1 VATALPPRYD
11 GGTGAGSPERKADR
25 VLPRQEN
32 RVSRLVIAQPDET
45 AMNQPARSFSEQVTS
60 GPQRISRRTA
70 LQVGSLAL
78 GSLTL
83 ADYLRCRAQAGA
95 AAQHLATD
103 TAVIQV
109 FMGGGPSHID
119 LYDMK
124 PEAPAEIRGEF
135 RPIATDVPGVEI
147 CEHLPHLA
155 QAMGHIALV
164 RSVSHR
170 NAGHLP
176 ASHWMMTGYE
186 PPPST
191 TANVNPAC
199 GAVVAKLRG
208 PNVAGLPAYVSIP
221 RRQLLGGS
229 SYLGSAYNPFTIE
242 SDPNS
247 PKYAV
252 RNLKLP
258 GGVSV
263 NRLQDRRGLLRRL
276 DDLRR
281 DGDRE
286 AEFAALDKFSH
297 RALEMVTSSRAQQA
311 FDLNRE
317 STATRERYGRTSAGQ
332 GCLLARRLVEAGVTF
347 VTVLSGGDWDTH
359 TNNFSTLKNKCLPLV
374 DRALATLV
382 SDLHERGLDRRVLV
396 LICGEFGRTPS
407 INPLAGRD
415 HWPGAFSV
423 LFAGGGLKVGQ
434 VVGATDEHAL
444 HPISHAYSPADVL
457 ATVYDFLKIDTRR
470 EFSDQ
475 SGRPFRV
482 LQDGRPIPDL
492 FA

>member
-1 VATALPPRYD
+1 MTNNGGILLGHKTHAL
-11 GGTGAGSPERKADR
+11 
-25 VLPRQEN
+25 QH
-32 RVSRLVIAQPDET
+32 VIAQTDET
-45 AMNQPARSFSEQVTS
+45 AMNRATRSISDPGTA
-60 GPQRISRRTA
+60 GPGTAEMGTAGSRRISRRTA

-83 ADYLRCRAQAGA
+83 ADYLRCKAQGA
-95 AAQHLATD
+95 ASQHVAGG

-119 LYDMK
+119 LYDLK

-135 RPIATDVPGVEI
+135 RPVATDVPGVEI

-155 QAMGHIALV
+155 RAMGHFALV
-164 RSVSHR
+164 RSVSHG
-170 NAGHLP
+170 NASHRP
-176 ASHWMMTGYE
+176 ASHWMMTGYQ
-186 PPPST
+186 PPPSAT
-191 TANVNPAC
+191 TNVNPSC
-199 GAVVAKLRG
+199 GSLVAKLRG

-229 SYLGSAYNPFTIE
+229 AYLGAAYNPFTIE

-247 PKYAV
+247 PRYTV
-252 RNLKLP
+252 RDLKPPAGLS
-258 GGVSV
+258 VS
-263 NRLQDRRGLLRRL
+263 RLQDRQGLLRHF

-281 DGDRE
+281 DADRE
-286 AEFAALDKFSH
+286 AEFADLDKFSH
-297 RALEMVTSSRAQQA
+297 QALEMVTSPRAQEA
-311 FDLNRE
+311 FDLGRE
-317 STATRERYGRTSAGQ
+317 STATRERYGRTAAGQ

-347 VTVLSGGDWDTH
+347 VTVLSGGEWDTH
-359 TNNFSTLKNKCLPLV
+359 VNNFATLKNRCLPLV
-374 DRALATLV
+374 DRALAALV
-382 SDLHERGLDRRVLV
+382 GDLHERGLDRRVLV

-407 INPLAGRD
+407 INALAGRD

-444 HPISHAYSPADVL
+444 HPITRPYSPADVL
-457 ATVYDFLKIDTRR
+457 ATVYDFLRIDTRQQ
-470 EFSDQ
+470 FSDR

-482 LQDGRPIPDL
+482 LTDGRPIPEL